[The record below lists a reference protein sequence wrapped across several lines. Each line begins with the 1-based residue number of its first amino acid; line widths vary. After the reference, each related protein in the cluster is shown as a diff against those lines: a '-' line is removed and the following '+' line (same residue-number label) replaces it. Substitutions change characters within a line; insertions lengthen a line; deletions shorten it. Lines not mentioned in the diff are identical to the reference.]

1 MTDYTFDDNIISDL
15 HKDARGFRPNEYF
28 WEEWTQSPDD
38 AKQQIWD
45 SLCIEMEQSMAEQ
58 KAAEAAAVT
67 TAGAVFAWL
76 AEIRS
81 LILVSGISVPALVA
95 ALAAA

>member
-1 MTDYTFDDNIISDL
+1 MTAESFAETDFAGLTGESLVKSDSAV
-15 HKDARGFRPNEYF
+15 D
-28 WEEWTQSPDD
+28 WTVES
-38 AKQQIWD
+38 
-45 SLCIEMEQSMAEQ
+45 
-58 KAAEAAAVT
+58 AAESAAVT